1 MIDRLYRYD
10 SFVIIGFILLMW
22 AILAIVLTQ
31 VVALLEENIVR
42 AIAVSS
48 ALAVGIFSTASLVA
62 VLVHLK
68 QKKRMLYGEDVD
80 NLLILRSTGSGNGI
94 PAGPANTE
102 VLLKTEI

>member
-1 MIDRLYRYD
+1 MMDRLYRYD
-10 SFVIIGFILLMW
+10 SVVIIGFILFMW
-22 AILAIVLTQ
+22 VILAVVLIQ

-48 ALAVGIFSTASLVA
+48 ALTVGIFSTASLVA

-80 NLLILRSTGSGNGI
+80 NLLLLRDFGSTSRSVVGAEKAEILLE
-94 PAGPANTE
+94 TE
-102 VLLKTEI
+102 G